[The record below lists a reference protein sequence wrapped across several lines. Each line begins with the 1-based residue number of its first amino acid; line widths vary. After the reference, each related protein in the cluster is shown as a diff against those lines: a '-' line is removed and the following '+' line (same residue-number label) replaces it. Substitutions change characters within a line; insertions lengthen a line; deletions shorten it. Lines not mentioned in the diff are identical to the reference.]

1 MTTVV
6 YNYQPN
12 FFSDKDGLPTGDP
25 LKLIT
30 GQQFENQ
37 FIDIDPAIKSRILK
51 EGGSYSGG
59 LSGDT
64 LTLSGDISA
73 SSLALTGTFTVPQI
87 NGGTF

>member
-6 YNYQPN
+6 YDYQPN
-12 FFSDKDGLPTGDP
+12 FFSGKDGLPSGDP

-30 GQQFENQ
+30 GQQFENE
-37 FIDIDPAIKSRILK
+37 FIKIDPAIKSRILSVS
-51 EGGSYSGG
+51 GSYSGG

-73 SSLALTGTFTVPQI
+73 DTLTLPQL

>member
-37 FIDIDPAIKSRILK
+37 FINIDPAIKSRILK
-51 EGGSYSGG
+51 EGGTYTEG

-64 LTLSGDISA
+64 LALSGDINAA
-73 SSLALTGTFTVPQI
+73 SLELTGTLTVPQI
-87 NGGTF
+87 DGGTF

>member
-37 FIDIDPAIKSRILK
+37 FIKIDPAIKSCILK
-51 EGGSYSGG
+51 ESGTYSGG
-59 LSGDT
+59 LTGDSLTLAGT
-64 LTLSGDISA
+64 LTL
-73 SSLALTGTFTVPQI
+73 PQI
-87 NGGTF
+87 DGGTF